1 MFTWI
6 PAYEQL
12 AKYVLEYEK
21 RQPELIAIL
30 KQIGITPFN
39 DQDTDG
45 NIIPLSEID
54 GLSFFCYLNK
64 YGDQKRLQ
72 LLQALCREWNIVP
85 LPEDVAGLPTVNA
98 QKVWLFPV
106 KHLRVNNEIQ
116 RLWTFYKALVND
128 SVTNE
133 LFEDVLHINGVGKAK
148 LTELM
153 FILQPDT
160 YLCLNRSVKSFL
172 QEAHLPTHFSNLTEY
187 LTNIHIAKEVFSKSF
202 PELSKEAY
210 EYVPGSL
217 PSMVA
222 EEEIIYQITK
232 PATSSFPLNII
243 LYGPPGTGKTYMA
256 IDKAVAISDAP
267 FYKERQNNRTAIT
280 DRFQDLLLTED
291 NKSEGRIAF
300 CTFHQSMSYEDF
312 VEGIKPQLEA
322 DKDEHLQYKIKDGI
336 FKTMAALATAS
347 GKSAKKMAPPSY
359 VLIIDEINRGNIS
372 QVFGELITLMEEDK
386 RTGNAEALTVVLP
399 YSKKSFSIPPNLY
412 IIGTMNTADRNIET
426 LDTALRRRFVFEEI
440 PPKPNLLSPQ
450 QLLNRLYNQYADTP
464 WEDEIFRKA
473 ADALYDLLGTD
484 AAFEYGIKDKNE
496 DANVGKIM
504 ELKDSLFTGVNLEK
518 LLTAINSRLSVLL
531 SNDHTIGHAW
541 FMEVYSLT
549 DLQSVFKHKILPL
562 LQEYFFNNYAKIGLV
577 LGKPFVHSQPVTKSL
592 FAAFDNGD
600 DMAAD
605 YMEKI
610 MYTLVDPFTLPLK
623 AFRSIYK

>member
-6 PAYEQL
+6 PVYEQL
-12 AKYVLEYEK
+12 AKHVLGYED

-30 KQIGITPFN
+30 EQIGITHFN

-45 NIIPLSEID
+45 NTVPLTEMD

-72 LLQALCREWNIVP
+72 FLQTLCRKWNVTP
-85 LPEDVAGLPTVNA
+85 LPEDVAGLPNVNA

-106 KHLRVNNEIQ
+106 KHLRINNEIQ
-116 RLWTFYKALVND
+116 RLWIFYKALVQD
-128 SVTNE
+128 TITSQ
-133 LFEDVLHINGVGKAK
+133 LFEDVLRINGVGKAK

-153 FILQPDT
+153 FMLQPNT

-187 LTNIHIAKEVFSKSF
+187 LNNIHIAKEVFSKSF

-210 EYVPGSL
+210 EYNPGSSPPL
-217 PSMVA
+217 VA
-222 EEEIIYQITK
+222 EEEVVYQVTK
-232 PATSSFPLNII
+232 PVVVPFPLNII

-256 IDKAVAISDAP
+256 IDKAIAIADAP
-267 FYKERQNNRTAIT
+267 FYKEHQNNRTAIT
-280 DRFQDLLLTED
+280 GRFQELLITEHD
-291 NKSEGRIAF
+291 NKKGQIAF

-312 VEGIKPQLEA
+312 VEGIKPHLED
-322 DKDEHLQYKIKDGI
+322 DKDARLQYRIQDGI
-336 FKTMAALATAS
+336 FKTMAALATAAQKAA
-347 GKSAKKMAPPSY
+347 GKRGPLQY

-372 QVFGELITLMEEDK
+372 QVFGEVITLMEEDK
-386 RTGNAEALTVVLP
+386 RFGNTEALTVILP
-399 YSKKSFSIPPNLY
+399 YSKRPFSIPPNLY

-426 LDTALRRRFVFEEI
+426 LDTALRRRFVFEERL
-440 PPKPNLLSPQ
+440 PKPSLLSPQ
-450 QLLNRLYNQYADTP
+450 KLLNRLYNRYADTP
-464 WEDEIFRKA
+464 WDDETFRKA
-473 ADALYDLLGTD
+473 ADDLYDLLGTD

-496 DANVGKIM
+496 DANTGKIM
-504 ELKDSLFTGVNLEK
+504 ELKDALFTGVNLEK

-541 FMEVYSLT
+541 FMDVYNLT
-549 DLQSVFKHKILPL
+549 ALQGVFKNKILPL

-577 LGKPFVHSQPVTKSL
+577 LGSQFVKGHPVSKGL
-592 FAAFDNGD
+592 FPAFGNTE
-600 DMAAD
+600 DMVAD

-610 MYTLVDPFTLPLK
+610 VYTLVDPFTLTLK
-623 AFRSIYK
+623 AFRSIYN